1 MDIEKIISQMTLEE
15 KALIVTGAGSMET
28 YEIARLGV
36 PKKTM
41 SDGPLGVRTG
51 KASDNCTSFPGMCSL
66 GASWDRQAAFN
77 MGKAIGDDCVKQGVG
92 MILGP
97 GMNIKRTPLC
107 GRNFEYFSE
116 DPLLAGEMAAG
127 YVSGVQ
133 STGVSAC
140 PKHFALNNQEENRL
154 ETSVEVDERVMREI
168 YLRAFEI
175 MVKKSHPDAIMCAYN
190 KINSIWCSENKYL
203 LTDTLKDEWGFDG
216 VVVSDW
222 GAVHDSCRA
231 ISAGLD
237 LEMPQ
242 NRGIIEEIR
251 SGIESGK
258 LSIDAL
264 DGAVRRV
271 LEFVSKKAK
280 PAEKYDRDA
289 QHKAARD
296 AAAAGIVLL
305 KNDRGVLPLTREKY
319 DGKKIA
325 VVGEFAKSPVICGQG
340 SAEVATD
347 EKYIDSPLDE
357 LKLRLPNTQID
368 YFEMFKKR
376 EFSANMLWPQSP
388 AFRQKMREYD
398 AVVIFVGDMESENTE
413 KFDKRTIKMNYNYD
427 MFVEDA
433 CKSCKNVA
441 AVIQSGSAVIIDDW
455 WNRRIGAIVE
465 MWLGGEGAGGAV
477 ADVLCGVVNP
487 SGKLPETF
495 PKVER
500 RDLDFGDITHVEYS
514 ERLDVGYRYY
524 DRHPDEIL
532 YPFGHGLS
540 YTTFEYSDLDARFDA
555 GKLIVD
561 FTLKNTGELD
571 GAEVW
576 QIYVG
581 DVYSTLSRP
590 IKELRA
596 FDKVFLR
603 AGEQRRI
610 HAEMTKDELGQ
621 FNVFLRRRVS
631 EEGIY
636 DVFVGASSRDI
647 RLCDRI
653 ALKDETPYSVNH
665 RNEDMIG

>member
-1 MDIEKIISQMTLEE
+1 MNIEKILSQMTLEE

-28 YEIARLGV
+28 FGIERLGV
-36 PKKTM
+36 EKKYT
-41 SDGPLGVRTG
+41 SDGPLGVRTENVD
-51 KASDNCTSFPGMCSL
+51 DNCTSFPGMCSL
-66 GASWDRQAAFN
+66 GASWDRDAAYK
-77 MGKAIGDDCVKQGVG
+77 MGRAIGIDCVKHNVQ

-140 PKHFALNNQEENRL
+140 PKHFALNNQEMNRL
-154 ETSVEVDERVMREI
+154 ETSVEIDERVMREI
-168 YLRAFEI
+168 YLRGFEI

-190 KINSIWCSENKYL
+190 KINSIWCSENSFL
-203 LTDTLKDEWGFDG
+203 LTEVLKDDWGFDG
-216 VVVSDW
+216 IVVSDW

-231 ISAGLD
+231 ITAGLD

-242 NRGIIEEIR
+242 NKNIVDEIKC
-251 SGIESGK
+251 GIESGK
-258 LSIDAL
+258 LTVQAL
-264 DGAVRRV
+264 DKAVLRV
-271 LEFVSKKAK
+271 LKFATKKK
-280 PAEKYDRDA
+280 PDPIEYDRVA

-305 KNDRGVLPLTREKY
+305 KNDRGVLPLTKEKY
-319 DGKKIA
+319 NGKKIA
-325 VVGEFAKSPVICGQG
+325 VIGEFAVSPVICGQG
-340 SAEVATD
+340 SAEVATSP
-347 EKYIDSPLDE
+347 EYIDSPLEE
-357 LKLRLPNTQID
+357 LRKLLPETQID
-368 YFEMFKKR
+368 HYEMFKKR
-376 EFSANMLWPQSP
+376 EFSANMLWPLSP
-388 AFRQKMREYD
+388 GFRQKMREYD
-398 AVVIFVGDMESENTE
+398 AVIVFVGDMESENTE
-413 KFDKRTIKMNYNYD
+413 KFDKRTIRMNYNYD
-427 MFVEDA
+427 MFVTDA
-433 CKSCKNVA
+433 CKSCRNVV

-465 MWLGGEGAGGAV
+465 MWLAGEGAGGAV
-477 ADVLCGVVNP
+477 ADVLCGAVNP

-495 PKVER
+495 PKTER
-500 RDLDFGDITHVEYS
+500 RDLDYGDITHVEYG

-524 DRHPDEIL
+524 DKHPEEIL

-540 YTTFEYSDLDARFDA
+540 YTTFEYSDLDARFEGGA
-555 GKLIVD
+555 LKVG
-561 FTLKNTGELD
+561 FTLKNTGERD

-576 QIYVG
+576 QLYVG
-581 DVYSTLSRP
+581 DVYSTLARP

-596 FDKVFLR
+596 FDKVYLR
-603 AGEQRRI
+603 AGEEKRI
-610 HAEMTKDELGQ
+610 SCELTLDEIGQ
-621 FNVFLRRRVS
+621 YNVFLHRRVS

-636 DVFVGASSRDI
+636 DIYVGSSSRDI

-653 ALKDETPYSVNH
+653 ALKDPTPYSVNH